1 MRRYI
6 IHSYELPT
14 YAPPAHSHTRNR
26 RLLGPGPLGSDRMEV
41 VLGEIEYGG
50 QVDPHSH
57 SGVEQA
63 FFVIQ
68 GKAVLEIEGQSEIV
82 GPEDFIYL
90 PAGASHRVTP
100 LEGPPLKLLILYA
113 PPLSSS
119 PKSRQQKKS
128 PKGIKVKR

>member
-1 MRRYI
+1 MKRYI
-6 IHSYELPT
+6 VHSYELPGYT
-14 YAPPAHSHTRNR
+14 PPAHSQTTNR
-26 RLLGPGPLGSDRMEV
+26 RLLGPGPFGSERVEV

-50 QVDPHSH
+50 QADPHSH

-68 GKAVLEIEGQSEIV
+68 GKAVVEIEGQSEVV
-82 GPEDFIYL
+82 GPDDFIYL

-100 LEGPPLKLLILYA
+100 LEGPSLKLLILYA

-119 PKSRQQKKS
+119 PKSRQKKS
-128 PKGIKVKR
+128 QKGIKVKR